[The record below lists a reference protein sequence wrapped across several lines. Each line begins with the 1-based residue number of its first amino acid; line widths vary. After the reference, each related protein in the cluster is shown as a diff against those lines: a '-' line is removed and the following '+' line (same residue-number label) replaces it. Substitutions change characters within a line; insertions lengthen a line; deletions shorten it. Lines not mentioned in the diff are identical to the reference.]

1 MFVLAHPTRDIFPN
15 MLRNLNVNS
24 SRNVRNFRILK
35 DYINA
40 LEYFADGF
48 DFFQR
53 QTMIVPS
60 LIVDDDVESSSSV
73 SVVISNVYWGCAER
87 HLFHLHTF
95 VKRQLMDLCF
105 NRTNHDNKLVTL
117 QFKVN

>member
-1 MFVLAHPTRDIFPN
+1 MIVLAHPTRDIFPSR
-15 MLRNLNVNS
+15 LRNLTVCS

-48 DFFQR
+48 HFFQR
-53 QTMIVPS
+53 QMNGPS
-60 LIVDDDVESSSSV
+60 SSVNDEDESSSSV

-95 VKRQLMDLCF
+95 VKRQLMDFCF